1 MPEFKPGWEKYMK
14 MPFLEVIQKWDE
26 TYDHEDGT
34 LLNKEEYLGLRDFI
48 AWTLDLVT
56 SDELNKKIE
65 KMENHIKELEA
76 ELRAH
81 RHKTIG
87 GLFTDTPTG
96 RA

>member
-14 MPFLEVIQKWDE
+14 MPLLEVIQKWDE

-34 LLNKEEYLGLRDFI
+34 LLNKEEYWDLRDFI

-56 SDELNKKIE
+56 REDLNNRLNEIE
-65 KMENHIKELEA
+65 SLIKELEE
-76 ELRAH
+76 ELRNH
-81 RHKTIG
+81 RHRTIG
-87 GLFTDTPTG
+87 GLFTDTPIG